1 MKIYNFRYI
10 IFVFTLLITWS
21 CKKDFL
27 DKQPLD
33 ALSKATFW
41 KTQEDINMA
50 LATCYASFNND
61 LTGQAQ
67 FGSGSA
73 HWDGLTDNG
82 NTPYPWEQDFTGVA
96 RGNIEAQKWGVATG
110 MWYTCYNG
118 IAKCNV
124 LLDNVKNVK
133 DIPDETLKRYMGEA
147 IFLRSFWYND
157 LTQLYGDCPLLL
169 HVLTIEE
176 SKVVKR
182 TPKAEVVTQI
192 LKDLDEA
199 ISYLPDVSYNGHV
212 VKASAQALKARVCL
226 YNKMWA
232 EAATAAKAV
241 MDNTLFSLTPDYDY
255 AGMFN
260 GASQNGNKEILFSV
274 EYLLPNIWHGIKYI
288 HSMWFSIVPLQDLV
302 DSYEKLPGWDPA
314 YPYEKRDPRLKLT
327 VYTKGDP
334 FPYLS
339 NPGNKFDPAKVNTTT
354 QFALHKFITG
364 PVIGYP
370 QDDADIIHI
379 RLADVMLMY
388 AEAMFMDG
396 KGDDLNALK
405 AVNDV
410 RGRFKGILPPL
421 TRLTE
426 DAIRH
431 ERRVE
436 LAFEGGLRFFDLR
449 RWRIAHIVM
458 NNLIDPVAANGK
470 YSFANPKHYLWPI
483 PQAEMDIMG
492 SGFGQNP
499 EY

>member
-1 MKIYNFRYI
+1 M
-10 IFVFTLLITWS
+10 
-21 CKKDFL
+21 
-27 DKQPLD
+27 
-33 ALSKATFW
+33 
-41 KTQEDINMA
+41 
-50 LATCYASFNND
+50 
-61 LTGQAQ
+61 
-67 FGSGSA
+67 
-73 HWDGLTDNG
+73 
-82 NTPYPWEQDFTGVA
+82 
-96 RGNIEAQKWGVATG
+96 
-110 MWYTCYNG
+110 
-118 IAKCNV
+118 
-124 LLDNVKNVK
+124 
-133 DIPDETLKRYMGEA
+133 
-147 IFLRSFWYND
+147 
-157 LTQLYGDCPLLL
+157 
-169 HVLTIEE
+169 
-176 SKVVKR
+176 KR
-182 TPKAEVVTQI
+182 TPKAEVVAQI

-339 NPGNKFDPAKVNTTT
+339 NPDNKFDPAKVNTTT
-354 QFALHKFITG
+354 QFALHKFITA

-396 KGDDLNALK
+396 KGDDPNALK

-470 YSFANPKHYLWPI
+470 YSFANPKNYLWPI